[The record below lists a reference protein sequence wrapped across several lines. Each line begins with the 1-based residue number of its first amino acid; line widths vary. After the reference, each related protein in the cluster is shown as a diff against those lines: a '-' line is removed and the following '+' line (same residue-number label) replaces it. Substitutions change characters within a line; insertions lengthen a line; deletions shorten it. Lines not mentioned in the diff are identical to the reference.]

1 MTRITKDFKQTVK
14 ARADSDPE
22 FKAALLREVE
32 LLEKEGDTNTS
43 KYVKM
48 LMADDS

>member
-22 FKAALLREVE
+22 FKAAILREIE
-32 LLEKEGDTNTS
+32 LLEKEGDTNTA

-48 LMADDS
+48 LIENDK